1 MGNFESEMRD
11 MFDGVEFQPSE
22 RVWAGVEKAL
32 NEKKNKGIF
41 FMWQTYGIA
50 AAIALFITAGTLY
63 KNGFFT
69 NQPDPI
75 QGTKQLTES
84 EEQISTDTLKMDE
97 GNQQLLA
104 KEGQMEGK
112 GSNAD
117 VQEPIDAR
125 VNLMAANAVREAID
139 GISIVNNEPS
149 QTSLIVTSEDV
160 SVDEL
165 IVDLDNPYELQR
177 AQIKPYQPSLAATK
191 AKWLNRLG
199 VDESALAAMVK
210 VAESKPEFV
219 GENFFNGRVGSNNF
233 NISNGA
239 NNGQAL
245 VARAED
251 ANFQALANIE
261 NRPEETLGSLSA
273 GLGFS
278 FELSERLQLNTGLR
292 YSELRVRTTS
302 NAYSVEN
309 GQSFP
314 IYLPLGYDPD
324 NVNFV
329 GNYDLVNTLQGVSV
343 QPTLSYKL
351 AKFGKF
357 DVSVIG
363 GAGLDYFFS
372 YRLKGNLNFLSV
384 RKANLNES
392 DFIKKFNLSA
402 VSGVGVNYRLNNQFG
417 ISADLNY
424 RYFLPSGKT
433 ENRRNSSV
441 IGFGLGVNY
450 FIHKR
455 EEE

>member
-22 RVWAGVEKAL
+22 KVWAGVEKAL

-84 EEQISTDTLKMDE
+84 EQQISTDTLKTDD
-97 GNQQLLA
+97 GNEQLLA

-112 GSNAD
+112 GSNTD
-117 VQEPIDAR
+117 IQEPIDSNA
-125 VNLMAANAVREAID
+125 NLMAANAGKESID
-139 GISIVNNEPS
+139 KDLTIRNVESS
-149 QTSLIVTSEDV
+149 QTLMAVLSEEAPI
-160 SVDEL
+160 DEL
-165 IVDLDNPYELQR
+165 DGVYGIEK
-177 AQIKPYQPSLAATK
+177 AEIKPYQPSLAATK

-199 VDESALAAMVK
+199 VDVSALAATVK
-210 VAESKPEFV
+210 IAESEPEFV
-219 GENFFNGRVGSNNF
+219 GENFFNGRVGNNNF
-233 NISNGA
+233 NISNSA

-251 ANFQALANIE
+251 ANFQALSNIE
-261 NRPEETLGSLSA
+261 NRPEETIGSLSA

-329 GNYDLVNTLQGVSV
+329 GNYDLVNTLQGVSI

-372 YRLKGNLNFLSV
+372 YRLKGDLNFLSV
-384 RKANLNES
+384 RTANLNDS

-417 ISADLNY
+417 ISADFNY
-424 RYFLPSGKT
+424 RYFMPTGNT
-433 ENRRNSSV
+433 ENRRKSSV
-441 IGFGLGVNY
+441 VGFGLGVNY
-450 FIHKR
+450 FLTKR
-455 EEE
+455 E

>member
-22 RVWAGVEKAL
+22 KVWAGVEKAL

-84 EEQISTDTLKMDE
+84 EQQISTDTLKTDD

-104 KEGQMEGK
+104 NEGQMEGK
-112 GSNAD
+112 GSNTD
-117 VQEPIDAR
+117 IQEPFDSNA
-125 VNLMAANAVREAID
+125 NLMAANAAKESID
-139 GISIVNNEPS
+139 KDLTIRNVESS
-149 QTSLIVTSEDV
+149 QTLIAVLSEEAPI
-160 SVDEL
+160 DEL
-165 IVDLDNPYELQR
+165 NGIYGIEK
-177 AQIKPYQPSLAATK
+177 AEIKPYQPSLAATK

-199 VDESALAAMVK
+199 VDESALASTVK
-210 VAESKPEFV
+210 IAESEPEFV
-219 GENFFNGRVGSNNF
+219 GENFFNGRVGNNNF
-233 NISNGA
+233 NISNSA

-251 ANFQALANIE
+251 ANFQALSNIE

-273 GLGFS
+273 GIGFS

-309 GQSFP
+309 GESFP

-357 DVSVIG
+357 DVSIIG

-372 YRLKGNLNFLSV
+372 YRLKGDLNFLSV

-417 ISADLNY
+417 ISADFNY
-424 RYFLPSGKT
+424 RYFMPTGNT
-433 ENRRNSSV
+433 ENRRKSSV
-441 IGFGLGVNY
+441 VGFGLGVNY
-450 FIHKR
+450 FLTKR
-455 EEE
+455 E

>member
-22 RVWAGVEKAL
+22 KVWAGVEKAL

-50 AAIALFITAGTLY
+50 AAIALFITAGMLY
-63 KNGFFT
+63 TNGFFT

-84 EEQISTDTLKMDE
+84 EQQISTDTLKTDD

-104 KEGQMEGK
+104 KDGQAEGK
-112 GSNAD
+112 GSNTD
-117 VQEPIDAR
+117 IQEPVDPSSS
-125 VNLMAANAVREAID
+125 LMTANAAKESVD
-139 GISIVNNEPS
+139 GESTLINES
-149 QTSLIVTSEDV
+149 SLTELAEDV
-160 SVDEL
+160 SLEEL
-165 IVDLDNPYELQR
+165 MVNLDRSYDLER
-177 AQIKPYQPSLAATK
+177 AISKPYQPSLAATK

-199 VDESALAAMVK
+199 VDESALAAMIK
-210 VAESKPEFV
+210 VAESEPEFV
-219 GENFFNGRVGSNNF
+219 GENSFNGRVGNNNF
-233 NISNGA
+233 NISNTA
-239 NNGQAL
+239 NGGQAM
-245 VARAED
+245 VAMAED
-251 ANFQALANIE
+251 ANFQALSNIE

-309 GQSFP
+309 GESFP

-351 AKFGKF
+351 ARFGKF
-357 DVSVIG
+357 DVSVVG
-363 GAGLDYFFS
+363 GAGVDYFFS
-372 YRLKGNLNFLSV
+372 YRLKGDLNFLSV

-392 DFIKKFNLSA
+392 DFIKKLNLSA
-402 VSGVGVNYRLNNQFG
+402 ISGIAVNYRLNNQFG
-417 ISADLNY
+417 VSADFNY
-424 RYFLPSGKT
+424 RFFMPTGNT
-433 ENRRNSSV
+433 ENRRKSSV
-441 IGFGLGVNY
+441 VGFGLGVNY
-450 FIHKR
+450 FLSKR

>member
-22 RVWAGVEKAL
+22 KVWAGVEKAL

-84 EEQISTDTLKMDE
+84 EQQISTDTLKTDD
-97 GNQQLLA
+97 GNEQLLA
-104 KEGQMEGK
+104 KEGQVEGK
-112 GSNAD
+112 GSNTD
-117 VQEPIDAR
+117 IQEPIDSNA
-125 VNLMAANAVREAID
+125 NLMAANAAKESIDKDLTIRNVESSQTLIALLTEEAPIDELD
-139 GISIVNNEPS
+139 GIYGIEKA
-149 QTSLIVTSEDV
+149 E
-160 SVDEL
+160 
-165 IVDLDNPYELQR
+165 
-177 AQIKPYQPSLAATK
+177 IKPYQPSLAATK

-199 VDESALAAMVK
+199 VDESALAATVK
-210 VAESKPEFV
+210 IAESEPEFV
-219 GENFFNGRVGSNNF
+219 GENFFNGRVGNNNF
-233 NISNGA
+233 NISNSA

-251 ANFQALANIE
+251 ANFQALSNIE

-273 GLGFS
+273 GIGFS

-309 GQSFP
+309 GESFP

-357 DVSVIG
+357 DVSIIG

-372 YRLKGNLNFLSV
+372 YRLKGDLNFLSV

-417 ISADLNY
+417 VSADFNY
-424 RYFLPSGKT
+424 RYFMPTGNT
-433 ENRRNSSV
+433 ENRRKSSV
-441 IGFGLGVNY
+441 VGFGLGVNY
-450 FIHKR
+450 FLTKR
-455 EEE
+455 E